1 MTSRCKAQFVI
12 VVQFVSS
19 LQVAKHNLSYL
30 DTSNA
35 VVASTT
41 IIRQEIH
48 GNTSASITKA
58 QEKQKSYFDK
68 SQVHHLVGDFVL
80 FPNIKLHNIKGG
92 RFSYAWLG
100 PHILT
105 IMSPRGVAALTN
117 QDSCALKTK

>member
-1 MTSRCKAQFVI
+1 MPFLPLQLLYARKYIETQVQVSQKLKKSRKVTLI
-12 VVQFVSS
+12 KV
-19 LQVAKHNLSYL
+19 
-30 DTSNA
+30 T
-35 VVASTT
+35 
-41 IIRQEIH
+41 
-48 GNTSASITKA
+48 
-58 QEKQKSYFDK
+58 
-68 SQVHHLVGDFVL
+68 VHHLVGDFVL